1 MFAEAIREWAI
12 GPRCLYK
19 LRSLLLA
26 TRSYAC
32 VLKCIRAK
40 ETTHDHW
47 AVFYMFHACL
57 YWKMRDFTIA
67 HISFLSKER
76 LIFHHRNLM
85 LCLNS
90 AGAVLLVWGL
100 QLLMFLLL
108 LLILT
113 LTSFIPGTESKS
125 KGISDLLSART
136 PTSSSYHCVW
146 LVSQELHV
154 CLEVEVP
161 QHLSLFVFNYLS
173 CCLPAF

>member
-26 TRSYAC
+26 TWSYAC

-47 AVFYMFHACL
+47 AVFYMFHVCL

-113 LTSFIPGTESKS
+113 LTSFIPGTANFSRASSLWCDKCGNPS
-125 KGISDLLSART
+125 WWKIKRNFWFALSQDSHIFKL
-136 PTSSSYHCVW
+136 PLC
-146 LVSQELHV
+146 LVG
-154 CLEVEVP
+154 
-161 QHLSLFVFNYLS
+161 
-173 CCLPAF
+173 

>member
-1 MFAEAIREWAI
+1 MSLQTEKPPA
-12 GPRCLYK
+12 GNMKCLN
-19 LRSLLLA
+19 
-26 TRSYAC
+26 AC

-113 LTSFIPGTESKS
+113 LTSFIPGTAHFSRASSLWCDKCGNPS
-125 KGISDLLSART
+125 WWKIKRNFWFALSQDSHIFKL
-136 PTSSSYHCVW
+136 PLC
-146 LVSQELHV
+146 LVG
-154 CLEVEVP
+154 
-161 QHLSLFVFNYLS
+161 
-173 CCLPAF
+173 